1 MKVRQNH
8 KRIMRMIARHNGFN
22 WYYTKVIRDI
32 NASYNSFCDKLYAIL
47 EKKYPCS
54 SNTESSTTKAS

>member
-8 KRIMRMIARHNGFN
+8 KRIMRMIARHNGFY
-22 WYYTKVIRDI
+22 WSTL
-32 NASYNSFCDKLYAIL
+32 KLMRKIDAIL

-54 SNTESSTTKAS
+54 LNTASLTTKAR